1 MRIVSICLLL
11 LAMLCPVEAQSLMR
25 DWLIAMPDSVM
36 PLLTKNNRLDFVD
49 FHDCGMEAKVANLLD
64 GKSSMDTLTDDYVHI
79 NYTKTTTVD
88 MKLLTVN
95 DTTDVLCMVTT
106 VKSSV
111 EDSRIAFFDS
121 QWHSL
126 GTSTFLKEPN
136 MNDFRLAVQ
145 GDSAELAWAKMDI
158 FFRTYHLAVGEETLK
173 CEITSM
179 DFLSDTDRMDVNP
192 YVRKE
197 PIVYRWNNSEFIRD
211 E

>member
-11 LAMLCPVEAQSLMR
+11 LTMLCPVEAQSLMR

-49 FHDCGMEAKVANLLD
+49 FHDCGMEAKVTNLLD

-88 MKLLTVN
+88 MKLLAVN
-95 DTTDVLCMVTT
+95 DTTEVLCMVTT

-121 QWHSL
+121 QWCPL
-126 GTSTFLKEPN
+126 GTSAFFKKPN
-136 MNDFRLAVQ
+136 MDDFRLAVQ

-158 FFRTYHLAVGEETLK
+158 FFRTYHLAAGEETLK

-197 PIVYRWNNSEFIRD
+197 PIVYRWNNGKFMRD